1 MFCKENVSLVNSIS
15 LKKPKL
21 VNCGGILCLA
31 EITWEA
37 RRRLSVCLIFLIYN
51 WRFSCAKFWVF
62 TESTKIF
69 RIGHLLY
76 ESGTIK
82 FIKINNSKY
91 FAIFKLQ
98 WQIDNDTFTFSL
110 SCSKHRSFIV
120 FKQYIYI
127 YFIGHYS
134 ILYLYI
140 GYIFY
145 AV

>member
-98 WQIDNDTFTFSL
+98 WQWQIDNDTFTFSL
-110 SCSKHRSFIV
+110 SCSKQWSFII
-120 FKQYIYI
+120 FKQYLFYWTLQYI
-127 YFIGHYS
+127 IM
-134 ILYLYI
+134 YI

-145 AV
+145 TV